1 MNGRQPSQ
9 RLGEQEKGVNGAQG
23 WGHLREQELETF
35 PEAGERQP
43 AGIRSRQDSG
53 AGEGKDCRAHKTR
66 TAMTAV
72 AFLNM
77 PQGYGYCH

>member
-9 RLGEQEKGVNGAQG
+9 RLGEQGKGVNGAQG

-43 AGIRSRQDSG
+43 AGIRDKTAEQG
-53 AGEGKDCRAHKTR
+53 QGKDCRAHKTR

-77 PQGYGYCH
+77 LQGYGYCH